1 MSDRQWQWVTSDE
14 ALRAAIDALMG
25 EAAVAIDTEFRRR
38 DTFYPQVALIQ
49 MATQGQ
55 CWLIDPLTLS
65 DPAPLK
71 QLLLNPDVI
80 KVLHSASEDLEVFE
94 RWLGVLPQPLFDS
107 QKAAAMLNMGFGL
120 SYRALVEQMLGITVD
135 KEETQSD
142 WLARPLTD
150 NQESYAAQDVIYLAE
165 LFPELLKKVAA
176 LGRLDW
182 VLEEGREAATG
193 GRGPLAKFKSAW
205 KLSAAQQA
213 AIAALVEWREGQAQ
227 QRDKPRGWVL
237 NDKVITE
244 LARKMPEH
252 SRELETITGL
262 PQGLVRRAGEAMI
275 TLINN
280 PSEEARLAAISAFQK
295 PPTSDIKARAKA
307 LGAHAEAL
315 AGKLGMNVEITVP
328 NRELEL
334 IVSDA
339 LNLPIVRPSSWSG
352 WRGEW
357 IIGPLLQ
364 QASRMNEINDETS

>member
-38 DTFYPQVALIQ
+38 DTFFPQVALIQ
-49 MATQGQ
+49 IATQGQ

-71 QLLLNPDVI
+71 QLLLNPTVI
-80 KVLHSASEDLEVFE
+80 KVLHSASEDLEIFE
-94 RWLGVLPQPLFDS
+94 HWLGVLPQPLFDS

-120 SYRALVEQMLGITVD
+120 SYRALVEQMLDISVD

-142 WLARPLTD
+142 WLARPLTES
-150 NQESYAAQDVIYLAE
+150 QQSYAAQDVIYLAE
-165 LFPELLKKVAA
+165 LFPLLLKKIMA
-176 LGRLDW
+176 LGRLEW
-182 VLEEGREAATG
+182 VLEEGRVATTG

-205 KLSAAQQA
+205 KLSAGQQA
-213 AIAALVEWREGQAQ
+213 AMAALVNWREGQAQ
-227 QRDKPRGWVL
+227 QRDKPRGWIL
-237 NDKVITE
+237 NDKVIAE
-244 LARKMPEH
+244 LARKMPQNA
-252 SRELETITGL
+252 RELETIEGL
-262 PQGLVRRAGEAMI
+262 PQGLVRRAGEAMV

-280 PSEEARLAAISAFQK
+280 PPEEARLAAISAFQK
-295 PPTSDIKARAKA
+295 PARSDIKARAKA
-307 LGAHAEAL
+307 LSPHAQAL
-315 AGKLGMNVEITVP
+315 ASTLGMNVEITVP
-328 NRELEL
+328 TRELEL

-339 LNLPIVRPSSWSG
+339 LGLPIVRPSSWSG

-364 QASRMNEINDETS
+364 QASRMNENNDEAS